1 MGRALLPL
9 VAVAFLAPTIVVP
22 APSHAS
28 SHGEVYVYRDEDGN
42 YVYTDSAEFGAVPIN
57 LRDPPNINPNLDYAE
72 QERKY
77 DAIIVRH
84 ALKHRVDPF
93 LVKAMIRTESMF
105 DPDAISDAG
114 AHGLMQLMPGTAE
127 RFGVK
132 DMLDP
137 EQNIAGGVA
146 YLRWL
151 LDLFKG
157 DTTLAVASYNCGE
170 RLVQRERRVPN
181 IPETQGYVV
190 KVEAAR
196 RHYRLA
202 GFSASAA
209 RLR

>member
-1 MGRALLPL
+1 MRRAVLLL
-9 VAVAFLAPTIVVP
+9 ATTAFLAAGL
-22 APSHAS
+22 APVSAQA
-28 SHGEVYVYRDEDGN
+28 EVYVYRDDDGN
-42 YVYTDSAEFGAVPIN
+42 LVYTDTAENGAVPVN

-77 DAIIVRH
+77 DALIIRA
-84 ALKHRVDPF
+84 ALKYRVDPF
-93 LVKAMIRTESMF
+93 LVKAVIRTESLF

-114 AHGLMQLMPGTAE
+114 AQGLMQLMPGTAD

-132 DMLDP
+132 NMLDP
-137 EQNIAGGVA
+137 EQNIEGGVA

-157 DTTLAVASYNCGE
+157 DVRLAVASYNCGE
-170 RLVQRERRVPN
+170 RLVQRLRRVPE
-181 IPETQGYVV
+181 IPETQDYVV

-196 RHYRLA
+196 KHYRLR